1 MSEDEAQRGIAK
13 RQIARLIGGA
23 AFPAYVLSE
32 DLQIVFANEA
42 LGRLLGCDPDAL
54 IGLECPRRIDGG
66 KAQPASPGTETES
79 AGGQPKD
86 RALAAWLSP
95 FPNSDPKLASLHR
108 DCLPTFLPATPG
120 RLESNSLSCEPIEE
134 GSEATST
141 PWLRVSMPLELG
153 ESPLTLVFL
162 KPDRGDLEAIP
173 VGETASRIKAIALRW
188 GLEFPSMGE
197 LWFVHG
203 PSPAASVI
211 RNQLAVAGAG
221 QHSLLIEGV
230 AGSPTLLLAH
240 AIHRARKTSL
250 STTPFVTSQPITIEC
265 RLMDRDLL
273 QSVFDWID
281 DESRQGGPPTIVLHE
296 IELLSPELRQPLA
309 RKQQLGRWCVLGTT
323 SLSSSL
329 QSLANQ
335 GNSPAWAQLLA
346 LLQTQTLRLSPL
358 SERVGDMESLVSAWL
373 DQSEVQRSGLQHATW
388 SREFMDAIQAYS
400 WPGDCEEF
408 QQALEHAV
416 RSAASEKLSESHLP
430 ISIRTFPS
438 HNAHRAAMDPIVL
451 DDVLENIEREL
462 IARAVQRF
470 PRNRTA
476 AAKLLGISRARLLR
490 RLQQTGLGQA
500 VSKTPRDED
509 AVGDEGVLGEEGVLI
524 DEDVMIDDDAVVF
537 EELEDL
543 SDD

>member
-42 LGRLLGCDPDAL
+42 LGELLGCDPDAL
-54 IGLECPRRIDGG
+54 IGLECPRSVHSEKPR
-66 KAQPASPGTETES
+66 PSPETETVPNSGLANE
-79 AGGQPKD
+79 

-95 FPNSDPKLASLHR
+95 FPNSDPKRASLHR
-108 DCLPTFLPATPG
+108 DGLPTFLPAKLD
-120 RLESNSLSCEPIEE
+120 RLESNLTPFEPFD
-134 GSEATST
+134 EAPNDTTT
-141 PWLRVSMPLELG
+141 PWLRLSMPLELG

-162 KPDRGDLEAIP
+162 KPDQGDLEAIP
-173 VGETASRIKAIALRW
+173 VGETASRIKSIAMRY
-188 GLEFPSMGE
+188 GLEFPTMAE

-203 PSPAASVI
+203 PSPAAAVI
-211 RNQLAVAGAG
+211 RNQLAVAGTG

-230 AGSPTLLLAH
+230 NGASTLLLAH
-240 AIHRARKTSL
+240 SIHRSRKANPT
-250 STTPFVTSQPITIEC
+250 TTPIPTSRPITIEC

-281 DESRQGGPPTIVLHE
+281 DESRQGITPTIVLHE
-296 IELLSPELRQPLA
+296 IELLSQELRQPLA
-309 RKQQLGRWCVLGTT
+309 RKQQQGRWCVLGTT
-323 SLSSSL
+323 SMTNSL
-329 QSLANQ
+329 LSLATPE
-335 GNSPAWAQLLA
+335 NSPAWAQLVA

-373 DQSEVQRSGLQHATW
+373 DQWAVQLSSFKHSTW

-408 QQALEHAV
+408 HQALEHAV
-416 RSAASEKLSESHLP
+416 RSAAGTMLLESHLP

-438 HNAHRAAMDPIVL
+438 HNAAAPAMDPIVL

-490 RLQQTGLGQA
+490 RLQQTGLSDTA
-500 VSKTPRDED
+500 SKIP
-509 AVGDEGVLGEEGVLI
+509 
-524 DEDVMIDDDAVVF
+524 IDDDAVVF
-537 EELEDL
+537 EEFEDP
-543 SDD
+543 SND